1 LLSSPGRLVDGGSRL
16 VGNAL
21 QVLRVRGRRRGGL
34 QKLLSSLQSQGAGD
48 KAQSW
53 VSTGE
58 NMAITPQELEQAVG
72 SEIEQIAQQAGASPE
87 ETKEVLAQALPQ
99 VVDKVTPNGQIPD
112 QAQLDDMLGQLF
124 GQK

>member
-1 LLSSPGRLVDGGSRL
+1 MRCRFSGSAVAEEAACRSCFPASSRKAQATKPSRGSRPGRTWRSR
-16 VGNAL
+16 
-21 QVLRVRGRRRGGL
+21 
-34 QKLLSSLQSQGAGD
+34 
-48 KAQSW
+48 
-53 VSTGE
+53 
-58 NMAITPQELEQAVG
+58 PQELEQAVG
-72 SEIEQIAQQAGASPE
+72 STEIEQIAQQAGASPE

>member
-1 LLSSPGRLVDGGSRL
+1 MAGMAAVAAPLILKLLQG
-16 VGNAL
+16 
-21 QVLRVRGRRRGGL
+21 GGL
-34 QKLLSSLQSQGAGD
+34 QKLLSNLQSRDAGD

-58 NMAITPQELEQAVG
+58 NMQITPQELEQAVG
-72 SEIEQIAQQAGASPE
+72 STEIEQIAQQAGALPE

-99 VVDKVTPNGQIPD
+99 VVDKFTPNGEISD

-124 GQK
+124 GRK

>member
-1 LLSSPGRLVDGGSRL
+1 MAGMAAVAAPLILKLLQG
-16 VGNAL
+16 
-21 QVLRVRGRRRGGL
+21 GGL
-34 QKLLSSLQSQGAGD
+34 QKLLSSLQSRGAGD

-58 NMAITPQELEQAVG
+58 NMQISPQELEQAVG
-72 SEIEQIAQQAGASPE
+72 STEIEQIAQQAGASPE

-99 VVDKVTPNGQIPD
+99 VVDKVTPNGEIPD

-124 GQK
+124 GRK

>member
-1 LLSSPGRLVDGGSRL
+1 LEDRLLLTLPQAIRLLGL
-16 VGNAL
+16 A
-21 QVLRVRGRRRGGL
+21 VLR
-34 QKLLSSLQSQGAGD
+34 LSPRLQSQGAGD

-58 NMAITPQELEQAVG
+58 NMQITPQELEQAVG
-72 SEIEQIAQQAGASPE
+72 STELEQIAQQAGASPE

-124 GQK
+124 AQK

>member
-1 LLSSPGRLVDGGSRL
+1 MAGMAAVAAPLILKLLQG
-16 VGNAL
+16 
-21 QVLRVRGRRRGGL
+21 GGL

-58 NMAITPQELEQAVG
+58 NMQITPQELEQAVG
-72 SEIEQIAQQAGASPE
+72 STEIEQIAQQAGALPE

-99 VVDKVTPNGQIPD
+99 VVDKVTPNGEIPD

-124 GQK
+124 GRK